1 MKNIQQMKKENR
13 EEYLEAVKE
22 GNYEKY
28 KKIVKF
34 AIQQLKENI
43 EDF

>member
-1 MKNIQQMKKENR
+1 MKKENR
-13 EEYLEAVKE
+13 KEYLEAVRE
-22 GNYEKY
+22 GNYKKY
-28 KKIVKF
+28 KKIIRF